1 MERGN
6 PVAGAGPFPCVTLPP
21 TMTPTPK
28 GADVTA
34 TSDDAWERLRAG
46 DPAGLT
52 AVYEDH
58 VDAVHRF
65 AFRRTASLA
74 SAEDVVQATF
84 ASVWRLAQRGRLP
97 ALELPTPRPFLLRV
111 AGNECRNLGRS
122 LRRRAALQER
132 LHLREVT
139 HDHADAVSARV
150 DDERRM
156 AQVRR
161 ALAGL
166 PASQREAIELVHW
179 EGLTVT
185 QAAHTLGV
193 AEGTIKSRLSRAR
206 RRLGEVVAEADE
218 ETTR

>member
-1 MERGN
+1 
-6 PVAGAGPFPCVTLPP
+6 
-21 TMTPTPK
+21 MTPMPR

-34 TSDDAWERLRAG
+34 TSDEDWERLRAG
-46 DPAGLT
+46 DPAGLA
-52 AVYEDH
+52 AVYTEH

-65 AFRRTASLA
+65 AFRRTASVA
-74 SAEDVVQATF
+74 STEDVVQATF
-84 ASVWRLAQRGRLP
+84 ASVWRLARRGRLP

-122 LRRRAALQER
+122 IRRRAALQDR
-132 LHLREVT
+132 LHLGDVA

-161 ALAGL
+161 AMADL
-166 PASQREAIELVHW
+166 PVGQREAVELVLW
-179 EGLTVT
+179 EGLTVA
-185 QAAHTLGV
+185 QAAHALGV

-206 RRLGEVVAEADE
+206 QRLGEAVAAADE
-218 ETTR
+218 ETDR